1 MGVAYASAN
10 PISSPAA
17 MMMTAVDADKEQ
29 KLREQAAGADRSL
42 DRLHARAGHARAGML
57 SIIASAR
64 STLAAL
70 EERAAQ
76 QDPEQPECLSA
87 P

>member
-1 MGVAYASAN
+1 MLAQGT
-10 PISSPAA
+10 PEP
-17 MMMTAVDADKEQ
+17 
-29 KLREQAAGADRSL
+29 
-42 DRLHARAGHARAGML
+42 GML